1 MSQSAR
7 AGADR
12 CMDITGRDWPLRSG
26 LPLGPIPT
34 AVPCARAHT
43 TQVLWEWGM
52 SEMSDT
58 AELIVSELI
67 TNAVTASRELADG
80 PFPVR
85 FWLLSNRKQV
95 LILVW
100 DANPNPPV
108 RMYAAKDV
116 EGGRG
121 LMLVEAVSNRWGS
134 YAVTDAIE
142 GKVVW
147 AVCEAWRHD
156 ADRDNRDHLH

>member
-1 MSQSAR
+1 MMTRPAHDR
-7 AGADR
+7 AGQR
-12 CMDITGRDWPLRSG
+12 MGVTGRDWPLHSG

-52 SEMSDT
+52 PEMSDT

-67 TNAVTASRELADG
+67 TNAVTASRTLDGG

-85 FWLLSNRKQV
+85 FWLLSDRKQV

-100 DANPNPPV
+100 DASPDPPV
-108 RMYAAKDV
+108 RMQPAGDV

-121 LMLVEAVSNRWGS
+121 LMLV
-134 YAVTDAIE
+134 DAMSAQWDWYPVVDKVE

-147 AVCEAWRHD
+147 A
-156 ADRDNRDHLH
+156 LMSP

>member
-1 MSQSAR
+1 MTHPVHGTGQR
-7 AGADR
+7 
-12 CMDITGRDWPLRSG
+12 MDITSRDWPLQSG

-52 SEMSDT
+52 SEMSDS

-67 TNAVTASRELADG
+67 TNAVTASRILDDG

-85 FWLLSNRKQV
+85 FWILSDRKQV

-100 DANPNPPV
+100 DACPDPPV
-108 RMYAAKDV
+108 RMQPAGDV

-121 LMLVEAVSNRWGS
+121 LLLV
-134 YAVTDAIE
+134 DAMSTQWDWYPVADKIE

-147 AVCEAWRHD
+147 A
-156 ADRDNRDHLH
+156 LISP

>member
-1 MSQSAR
+1 MANRTCAPTR
-7 AGADR
+7 AEADQR
-12 CMDITGRDWPLRSG
+12 VSITGRDWPLRSG

-34 AVPCARAHT
+34 AVPCARAHA

-52 SEMSDT
+52 ADVSDPV
-58 AELIVSELI
+58 ELILSELV
-67 TNAVTASRELADG
+67 TNAVAASRALDDG

-85 FWLLSNRKQV
+85 FWLLSDRKQV

-100 DANPNPPV
+100 DASPDPPV
-108 RMYAAKDV
+108 RMQPAGDV

-121 LMLVEAVSNRWGS
+121 LILV
-134 YAVTDAIE
+134 DAMSTQWDWYPGADRIE

-147 AVCEAWRHD
+147 ALISR
-156 ADRDNRDHLH
+156 

>member
-1 MSQSAR
+1 MTGGDRVTERGGTRCVSRASAWAWR
-7 AGADR
+7 GAGELEGR
-12 CMDITGRDWPLRSG
+12 WSRMTHPVHGTGQRMDITSRDWPLQSG

-52 SEMSDT
+52 SEMSDS

-67 TNAVTASRELADG
+67 TNAVTASRILDDE

-85 FWLLSNRKQV
+85 FWILSGRKQV

-100 DANPNPPV
+100 
-108 RMYAAKDV
+108 Y
-116 EGGRG
+116 
-121 LMLVEAVSNRWGS
+121 
-134 YAVTDAIE
+134 
-142 GKVVW
+142 
-147 AVCEAWRHD
+147 
-156 ADRDNRDHLH
+156 